1 MQLQAGGICPRTRC
15 LHPRLLEVGTGER
28 PRYRASNIN
37 DIADPIIYKKHY
49 SLRGSISLRRAR
61 KGRKRPH
68 APRFTIRKQ
77 KGVMKRTAV
86 RRTTSTVTPRTCDLG
101 PGPRGHGRASSLMS
115 VLSCRWNDSAVVA
128 RVLAALS
135 FVLFGASMGG
145 RLRWTWHTTRVS
157 AARCRLDRA
166 HMCGARGGGRGMRLV
181 AIVSCVARLRPSA
194 PPKK

>member
-49 SLRGSISLRRAR
+49 SLRGSISLSKKR
-61 KGRKRPH
+61 KEQGRDH

-86 RRTTSTVTPRTCDLG
+86 QRTTSTVTPRTCDLG

-115 VLSCRWNDSAVVA
+115 VLARARENSAA
-128 RVLAALS
+128 SSRALAALS

-166 HMCGARGGGRGMRLV
+166 HMCGARGGGRGMRL
-181 AIVSCVARLRPSA
+181 AL
-194 PPKK
+194 